1 MRVLVL
7 GLFICIAA
15 NAVGQCPIQPRQ
27 ASVDA
32 SGKNVT
38 IRYYNSGVRL
48 VRDVQFVLTTEDK
61 EPSGQPV
68 LTNFSARGV
77 LRPKQERVAL
87 FPRRGGMGAGPLLH
101 SSQHSR
107 CPVLVAFFCDRAG
120 ILTSYPHNDSPQLKS
135 VNQNAKCKMYTVQCT
150 RLCPFYHTGPLALSM
165 TWETRV
171 GIFPDFRSLRTRSGT
186 RTFAFCATTSRP
198 HPF

>member
-87 FPRRGGMGAGPLLH
+87 FPRRGGMGGWPT
-101 SSQHSR
+101 SSLISAFEVPRPCRVFLRQGGEFDFLSPQR
-107 CPVLVAFFCDRAG
+107 PPPVLYRDHIPDSVSRAIDARTDAIFALRNKRQRRKYTG
-120 ILTSYPHNDSPQLKS
+120 ALLNIAGQAKRKVS
-135 VNQNAKCKMYTVQCT
+135 VN
-150 RLCPFYHTGPLALSM
+150 
-165 TWETRV
+165 
-171 GIFPDFRSLRTRSGT
+171 
-186 RTFAFCATTSRP
+186 
-198 HPF
+198 